1 MTLDGIRYTKR
12 TDAGRRLQQLTAQME
27 DTLLKSSH
35 RRLQEQPGELG
46 GFAVTVT
53 GRVLGSVNVIMTL
66 DGAWRGGRRV
76 SRAAAM
82 SRPRHAPA
90 TRRLASEG
98 PGAV

>member
-12 TDAGRRLQQLTAQME
+12 TDAGQRLQQLTAQME

-35 RRLQEQPGELG
+35 RRLQPGELG

-53 GRVLGSVNVIMTL
+53 GRVLGSMNVIMTL

-90 TRRLASEG
+90 ARRLASEG